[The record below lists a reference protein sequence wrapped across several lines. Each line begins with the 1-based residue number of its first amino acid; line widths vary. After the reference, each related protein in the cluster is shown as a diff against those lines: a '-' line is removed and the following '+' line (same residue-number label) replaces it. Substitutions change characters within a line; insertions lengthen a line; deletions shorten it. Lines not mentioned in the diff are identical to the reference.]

1 MLPVATVTV
10 GLLTLTVTGVTA
22 GGVNVATELQTPRGQ
37 PLMF

>member
-22 GGVNVATELQTPRGQ
+22 GGVNVATELQNYKHQ
-37 PLMF
+37 EDNH

>member
-22 GGVNVATELQTPRGQ
+22 SGVDGEVELQTPRGQ
-37 PLMF
+37 PFKF